1 MSVFYLWSF
10 IVYNK
15 KNDNSKIAYLKC
27 SGRVCDFLL
36 FSFILF
42 KNIITKMNNFSEF
55 ITDREIILDG
65 DMDEQEVEEIEV
77 EHFNLSK
84 E

>member
-1 MSVFYLWSF
+1 
-10 IVYNK
+10 
-15 KNDNSKIAYLKC
+15 
-27 SGRVCDFLL
+27 
-36 FSFILF
+36 
-42 KNIITKMNNFSEF
+42 MNNFSEF

-84 E
+84 EWYKK